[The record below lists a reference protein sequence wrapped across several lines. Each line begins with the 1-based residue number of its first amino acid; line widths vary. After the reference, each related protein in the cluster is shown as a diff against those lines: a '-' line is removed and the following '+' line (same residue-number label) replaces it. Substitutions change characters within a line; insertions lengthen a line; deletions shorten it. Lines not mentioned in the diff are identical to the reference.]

1 MEVSM
6 ALRAAMVLTTIAD
19 PVVLE
24 GYCANF
30 TAYGRLEQVQV
41 IVIPDKKTPPT
52 VFLRCAELRRKG
64 LEVLCPPLD
73 EQERILKRLGFPP
86 ELVPYDS
93 DNRRNI
99 GYLMAAESGA
109 DFLIS
114 IDDDNYCPANEDY
127 FAEHSIVC
135 LESRRHDVV
144 ESSSGW
150 YNLCDLLELEPV
162 CRVYPRGFPYAARHL
177 EPKTKIQSRNAAVRI
192 NAGMWL
198 LDPDLDG
205 ITWLAA
211 PVRARSFRGKSIV
224 LGDRTWSPVNTQNTA
239 LHRDVIPGYYFVP
252 MGNSHTGLQID
263 RYGDIFS
270 GYFSQACAKHLGHN
284 IRAGTPVA
292 VHRRNAHRYLRDA
305 TQEMAGICVLED
317 LLPWLVELRLD
328 GQTYSEAYLSL
339 SVQLEDCVSRFSG
352 FIWTEMT
359 RDYFHM
365 MAASMRAWVAA
376 CRQLAAV

>member
-1 MEVSM
+1 M

-30 TAYGRLEQVQV
+30 TAHGHLEQVQV
-41 IVIPDKKTPPT
+41 IVIPDRKTPPA
-52 VFLRCAELRRKG
+52 VFLRCAELRKKG
-64 LEVLCPPLD
+64 LDVLCPPLD
-73 EQERILKRLGFPP
+73 EQERILLRLSFPP
-86 ELVPYDS
+86 DLVPYNS
-93 DNRRNI
+93 DNRRNV

-127 FAEHSIVC
+127 FAEHSVVC
-135 LESRRHDVV
+135 REPQRYDVV
-144 ESSSGW
+144 ESNSGW
-150 YNLCDLLELEPV
+150 YNLCDLLELAPAY
-162 CRVYPRGFPYAARHL
+162 RVYPRGYPYAARHQ
-177 EPKTKIQSRNAAVRI
+177 EPDFRIDSRKAAVRI

-198 LDPDLDG
+198 RDPDLDG

-211 PVRARSFRGKSIV
+211 PVRATSFKGKSIV

-239 LHRDVIPGYYFVP
+239 LHRDVIPGYYFLP
-252 MGNSHTGLQID
+252 MGNGRTGLQID

-270 GYFSQACAKHLGHN
+270 GYFSQACARHLGHS

-292 VHRRNAHRYLRDA
+292 EHRRNAHRYLRDA
-305 TQEMAGICVLED
+305 TQEMPGIWVLED
-317 LLPWLVELRLD
+317 LLPWLAELRLD
-328 GQTYSEAYLSL
+328 GETYSEAYLSL
-339 SVQLEDCVSRFSG
+339 SLQLEDSVSRFSG
-352 FIWTEMT
+352 FIWTDST
-359 RDYFHM
+359 REYFHA
-365 MAASMRAWVAA
+365 MASSMRAWVAA

>member
-1 MEVSM
+1 M

-30 TAYGRLEQVQV
+30 TAHGHLEQVQV

-52 VFLRCAELRRKG
+52 VFMRCAELRKRG
-64 LEVLCPPLD
+64 LDVLCPPL
-73 EQERILKRLGFPP
+73 EQQERTLRCLGFPP
-86 ELVPYDS
+86 DLVPHNS
-93 DNRRNI
+93 DNRRNV

-114 IDDDNYCPANEDY
+114 IDDDNYCPPQGDY

-135 LESRRHDVV
+135 REPQRCDVV
-144 ESSSGW
+144 ESNSGW
-150 YNLCDLLELEPV
+150 YNLCNLLELQPNYV
-162 CRVYPRGFPYAARHL
+162 IYPRGFPYYARHQ
-177 EPKTKIQSRNAAVRI
+177 EPDIKSQSRKATVRI

-198 LDPDLDG
+198 RDPDLDG

-211 PVRARSFRGKSIV
+211 PVRARAFKGKSVV

-239 LHRDVIPGYYFVP
+239 LHCDVIPGYYFLP
-252 MGNSHTGLQID
+252 MSNSTNGMQID

-270 GYFSQACAKHLGHN
+270 GYFSQACARHLGHS

-292 VHRRNAHRYLRDA
+292 EHRRNAHRHLRDA
-305 TQEMAGICVLED
+305 TEELPGIWVLED
-317 LLPWLVELRLD
+317 LLPWLMDVRLD
-328 GQTYSEAYLSL
+328 GETYAEAYLSL
-339 SVQLEDCVSRFSG
+339 SLQLEDSLSRFSG
-352 FIWTEMT
+352 FIWTDST
-359 RDYFHM
+359 RDYFHS
-365 MAASMRAWVAA
+365 MAAAMRAWVAA
-376 CRQLAAV
+376 CGQVAAAGRR